1 MAHDGPVTEPDSP
14 QGVRP
19 DVQPEDAPD
28 VQPTGRPNARL
39 RQTVGDMIRSLAVV
53 LAVVFVIVLLAWR
66 PEPEAVKVVDVAPV
80 VALAAAGAEFP
91 VAAPTGLGDG
101 WRPTSARWEPTERSE
116 GEPVLHVGYV
126 TPGDEYAQVTQ
137 STARSEPYFA
147 EQADSGS
154 PTGTQDI
161 GGTVWQRWEGP
172 DRNSLV
178 LVEDPAVTI
187 VSGTASWDE
196 LTELAASL
204 EPVPDAG

>member
-1 MAHDGPVTEPDSP
+1 MTEPD
-14 QGVRP
+14 
-19 DVQPEDAPD
+19 ALPD

-39 RQTVGDMIRSLAVV
+39 RQTVGDMIRSLALV

-66 PEPEAVKVVDVAPV
+66 PEPEAVKVVETAPV

-91 VAAPTGLGDG
+91 VTAPIGLADG

-116 GEPVLHVGYV
+116 SRPVLHLGYV
-126 TPGDEYAQVTQ
+126 TPGDEYAQVAQ

-147 EQADSGS
+147 EQADNGS

-161 GGTVWQRWEGP
+161 EGTVWQRWEGP

-178 LVEDPAVTI
+178 LVSDQAVTI

-196 LTELAASL
+196 LAQLAAAL
-204 EPVPDAG
+204 EPVPAAG